1 MRAKLALFAAAACM
15 IAVYAMAAYGIA
27 TPVAAAD
34 QATLDQ
40 GRKMEQTTCIPCH
53 SVRIIESQR
62 LSRTAWD
69 RELTKMTGWGWSAK
83 PEERTAVLE
92 YLVASFGDDKQPAP
106 PEKSA
111 DGRK

>member
-1 MRAKLALFAAAACM
+1 MRTKLALLALAVSTMAVYSITAAA
-15 IAVYAMAAYGIA
+15 
-27 TPVAAAD
+27 AAAD

-62 LSRTAWD
+62 LSRAAWD
-69 RELTKMTGWGWSAK
+69 RELTKMTGWGWTAK
-83 PEERTAVLE
+83 PEERAVVLE
-92 YLVASFGDDKQPAP
+92 YLIANFGDDKQPAP

>member
-1 MRAKLALFAAAACM
+1 MRRKLALFATAVCTIAAA
-15 IAVYAMAAYGIA
+15 AM
-27 TPVAAAD
+27 AAD

-40 GRKMEQTTCIPCH
+40 GRKVEKTTCIPCH

-62 LSRTAWD
+62 LSRAAWD

-83 PEERTAVLE
+83 SEERAAILE
-92 YLVASFGDDKQPAP
+92 YLATSFGDDKQPAP